1 MNMCRATLAIL
12 LLLASSVR
20 VVRAEDFPP
29 LPYGAPPIDY
39 FSDEAHD
46 PIAELA
52 SRWDTPGTRPL
63 LDPQFGRLP
72 ALLRELKIPVSSQL
86 LVMSKTSV
94 QQHRI
99 SPSSPRA
106 LYFRDDITVAYVEG
120 GPDLEVTAHDP
131 RKGTVFYL
139 ISQRDDV
146 PRIFSRPRNCTSC
159 HVSRLSLNIPG
170 HLLQSFVTDSAGHP
184 LEGYSG
190 MTHATP
196 FEKRWGGWMVT
207 GRMEEG
213 RHLGNRILANG
224 PADRL
229 SLTDEPI
236 HEPPAIASPLLA
248 EGSDLVAHL
257 VLNHQLEFHNL
268 VNRLL
273 LEHRLD
279 QVNEATTRAFVDY
292 ALMNDEALLPGPV
305 ATSGSFATEYQ
316 QQGIRDPQGRSLR
329 DLDLQTRLFRYKLS
343 PLLLGSPF
351 QKLPTRLRESL
362 LDQIDARL
370 AASDDAGATVTRAVA
385 RETIPGWKPIGPN

>member
-1 MNMCRATLAIL
+1 MNMCRATFAIL
-12 LLLASSVR
+12 LLLAPSVR
-20 VVRAEDFPP
+20 VLRAEDFPP

-52 SRWDTPGTRPL
+52 SRWDTPETRPP

-106 LYFRDDITVAYVEG
+106 LYFRDDITVAYVAG
-120 GPDLEVTAHDP
+120 GPDLEVTAHDS

-139 ISQRDDV
+139 VLQRDDV
-146 PRIFSRPRNCTSC
+146 PRIFSQPRNCTSC

-170 HLLQSFVTDSAGHP
+170 HLLKSFVTDPAGHP

-213 RHLGNRILANG
+213 SHLGNRILANR

-236 HEPPAIASPLLA
+236 HEPPPIASPRLA

-257 VLNHQLEFHNL
+257 VFNHQMEFRNL

-273 LEHRLD
+273 LEHRLERLS
-279 QVNEATTRAFVDY
+279 EATIQAFIDY
-292 ALMNDEALLPGPV
+292 ALMTDETPLPGPV
-305 ATSGSFATEYQ
+305 VGNGPFAVEYQ
-316 QQGIRDPQGRSLR
+316 QLGIRDPRGRSLR
-329 DLDLQTRLFRYKLS
+329 DLDLQTRLFRYRLS
-343 PLLLGSPF
+343 PMLAGMPF

-370 AASDDAGATVTRAVA
+370 AATDDAETAVA
-385 RETIPGWKPIGPN
+385 REVARATVPGWKSE

>member
-1 MNMCRATLAIL
+1 MNMCRATFAIL
-12 LLLASSVR
+12 LLLGPSVR
-20 VVRAEDFPP
+20 VLRAEDFPP

-52 SRWDTPGTRPL
+52 SRWDTPETRPD

-72 ALLRELKIPVSSQL
+72 ALLRELKIPASSQL

-120 GPDLEVTAHDP
+120 GPDLEVTAHDSW
-131 RKGTVFYL
+131 KGTVFYL
-139 ISQRDDV
+139 VSQRDDA

-159 HVSRLSLNIPG
+159 HVSRLSLNVPG
-170 HLLQSFVTDSAGHP
+170 HLLKSFVTDPAGHP

-196 FEKRWGGWMVT
+196 FAKRWGGWMVT
-207 GRMEEG
+207 GRMEQG
-213 RHLGNRILANG
+213 SHLGNRILANG
-224 PADRL
+224 PADRI
-229 SLTDEPI
+229 SLTDELI
-236 HEPPAIASPLLA
+236 HEPPPIASPRLA

-257 VLNHQLEFHNL
+257 VFNHQLEFRNL

-279 QVNEATTRAFVDY
+279 RLSETTIQAFIDY
-292 ALMNDEALLPGPV
+292 ALMTDEVPLPGPV
-305 ATSGSFATEYQ
+305 VGAGPFAAEYQ
-316 QQGIRDPQGRSLR
+316 QLGIRDPRGRSLR
-329 DLDLQTRLFRYKLS
+329 DLDLQTRLFRYRLS
-343 PLLLGSPF
+343 PMLTGMPF

-362 LDQIDARL
+362 LDQIDSRL
-370 AASDDAGATVTRAVA
+370 AASEDEEAIVTREVARATV
-385 RETIPGWKPIGPN
+385 PGWRPE